1 MRIVTSLLAVLALGA
16 CGLPTIEA
24 PSAITAPCPVV
35 EEVSDNEAVLF
46 MTMRQPDCAPGKPA
60 RLTDLRADAVRF
72 GVRPVGAHDD
82 GGAPVFLPYQR
93 WEEEL
98 AARGGGNPALLYIHG
113 FNNNARVSTQ
123 DARAIARSIDHKGA
137 VVTLFWPTLA
147 GPETYYWSVT
157 NRDWTQPYADA
168 LLRNLAAR
176 HEGVIL
182 FGHSMGARLA
192 LDAAIALGERHP
204 EWLERI
210 DQIILASPDIDR
222 SDMIG
227 KLKRLA
233 AIEGVPPVTVYASTR
248 DKILQTAW
256 LTNGYPRGGDLGS
269 TYPGLLGNGPTP
281 PLYPDP
287 IAANVTVVD
296 TSEVSRGLSG
306 HADYVYSPETAADIC
321 RVVNRMDHG
330 DARVPARRPDSGQQ
344 VAGSVVLRK
353 GDAPCFDQAS
363 RAVAWL
369 ESVD

>member
-1 MRIVTSLLAVLALGA
+1 MRIVSSLLAVLALGA
-16 CGLPTIEA
+16 CALPTIEA
-24 PSAITAPCPVV
+24 PSAITTPCPLV
-35 EEVSDNEAVLF
+35 EDVIESEAVLF
-46 MTMRQPDCAPGKPA
+46 MSMRQPDCAPGKSA

-72 GVRPVGAHDD
+72 GVRPVGAHDN
-82 GGAPVFLPYQR
+82 GGVPAFLSYQR

-98 AARGGGNPALLYIHG
+98 AARGGGNPTLLYIHG

-137 VVTLFWPTLA
+137 VVTLFWPTLT

-176 HEGVIL
+176 KEGVIL

-204 EWLERI
+204 AMLARI
-210 DQIILASPDIDR
+210 DQVILASPDIDR

-227 KLKRLA
+227 KLRRVA
-233 AIEGVPPVTVYASTR
+233 AIEGAPPVTVYASTR

-269 TYPGLLGNGPTP
+269 VYPGLLGNGPTP
-281 PLYPDP
+281 PLYPEP
-287 IAANVTVVD
+287 IAANVTIVD
-296 TSEVSRGLSG
+296 TSDVSQGLSG

-321 RVVNRMDHG
+321 RVVKKIDHEE
-330 DARVPARRPDSGQQ
+330 ARFPAKRPDSGQQ
-344 VAGSVVLRK
+344 VAGSVVLRQ
-353 GDAPCFDQAS
+353 GNAPCFDRAS
-363 RAVAWL
+363 NAVAWL

>member
-1 MRIVTSLLAVLALGA
+1 MRIAPSLLAVLALGA
-16 CGLPTIEA
+16 CGLPSIEV
-24 PSAITAPCPVV
+24 PSAITTPCPLV
-35 EEVSDNEAVLF
+35 EEVTDSEAVLF
-46 MTMRQPDCAPGKPA
+46 MTMRQPDCALGKPA

-82 GGAPVFLPYQR
+82 GGAPIFLSQQR

-98 AARGGGNPALLYIHG
+98 AARSGGDPTLLYVHG

-123 DARAIARSIDHKGA
+123 DARTIARSIDHKGA

-176 HEGVIL
+176 KEGVIL
-182 FGHSMGARLA
+182 FGHSMGARLS

-204 EWLERI
+204 ALLKRI
-210 DQIILASPDIDR
+210 DQLILASPDIDR

-227 KLKRLA
+227 KLARLA
-233 AIEGVPPVTVYASTR
+233 VIEGAPPVTVYASTR
-248 DKILQTAW
+248 DKVLQTAW
-256 LTNGYPRGGDLGS
+256 LTNGFPRGGDLGS

-287 IAANVTVVD
+287 IAANVTIVD
-296 TSEVSRGLSG
+296 TSNVSQGLSG

-321 RVVNRMDHG
+321 RVVNNIDDEG
-330 DARVPARRPDSGQQ
+330 ARVPAVRPHSGEP
-344 VAGSVVLRK
+344 VVGSVVLRT
-353 GDAPCFDQAS
+353 GDAPCIKQAR
-363 RAVAWL
+363 RAVEWL